1 MTDFCFSQLCAACSV
16 RAEAASAL
24 RDAARRLA
32 EAEAQ
37 ITQLK
42 GDAADLQQEL
52 QARPTQQE
60 HRCAATWVLI
70 RIRQRQMA
78 R

>member
-1 MTDFCFSQLCAACSV
+1 MRTAAVIPNTRLFRCCFCSV

-37 ITQLK
+37 IMQLK
-42 GDAADLQQEL
+42 GDLADLQQEL
-52 QARPTQQE
+52 EGRPTQQE
-60 HRCAATWVLI
+60 HR
-70 RIRQRQMA
+70 
-78 R
+78 